1 MSYSSAS
8 DLVRGMKARLAA
20 CGFDVDD
27 LFQRTGLDRDTNL
40 DSDPTALSDKLSH
53 LWETLT
59 QMSDDPLIAFR
70 VSSPYQLGWLGL
82 MGHIMLLSPDIKTAI
97 ENLVRY
103 TPLLTPTVQSSIDHL
118 PQHMRVTLK
127 LPAGTRP
134 VPRQRY
140 DFVWSM
146 VLRTLCSA
154 AACDGLKPT
163 LITYAF
169 PKPREAQAIAE
180 AFGCP
185 VRFDAPANAIEF
197 ANADL
202 YTSFP
207 TAPPM
212 AADWTLRMF
221 AESALTQRATMSFSA
236 RVQRILTGMLAK
248 GEPLREDVAK
258 HLMISERTLQRR
270 LSEEGTNFTRIVDD
284 TRRAMAQ
291 QYLTNGQIS
300 LKKLSFQLGF
310 SEPSAFHRACK
321 RWFGR
326 SPKQLQRAPHVQMSA
341 PPRIAPEHAMP
352 PMPSEDRELY
362 AVWPG

>member
-27 LFQRTGLDRDTNL
+27 LFRHTGLDRGADL
-40 DSDPTALSDKLSH
+40 DSDPVALSDKFSH

-59 QMSDDPLIAFR
+59 QTSNDPLIAFR
-70 VSSPYQLGWLGL
+70 ISSPYQLGWLGL

-103 TPLLTPTVQSSIDHL
+103 TPLLTPTMHSAIEHL
-118 PQHMRVTLK
+118 PQQTRVTLK
-127 LPAGTRP
+127 LPAGKRP

-146 VLRTLCSA
+146 VLRTLRSA
-154 AACDGLKPT
+154 AACDDLAPT
-163 LITYAF
+163 LITYTY
-169 PKPREAQAIAE
+169 PKPREAQAMAE

-185 VRFDAPANAIEF
+185 VRFDAASNSIEF
-197 ANADL
+197 ADADL
-202 YTSFP
+202 RISFP

-221 AESALTQRATMSFSA
+221 AESALTQRATMTFSS

-258 HLMISERTLQRR
+258 RLMISERTLQRR

-291 QYLTNGQIS
+291 QYLSNGNIS

-326 SPKQLQRAPHVQMSA
+326 SPKQLQRGPFAIA
-341 PPRIAPEHAMP
+341 GNAPRIAPEQVMP
-352 PMPSEDRELY
+352 PMPSEDSELF